1 MKPNFPIIL
10 FAALF
15 ATSNPAIAKPKT
27 EFADTIYINGKI
39 YTSADSETVSAFAIK
54 DGKFLYVGDNAGAQK
69 LKGKTTTEIDM
80 KGNFAMPGI
89 IDGHMHP
96 QSAGLKMR
104 MCSLNYEALTMP
116 QMLER
121 IQACL
126 DKEKDKKPNDWL
138 VVINWF
144 EQGMLPSGFSPN
156 YKDLEGLKTDRP
168 VYVKNSFGHAAI
180 LNKKGMDLVDLQNQK
195 DRAGGIIVKDK
206 EGKVTGR
213 LEDAARDIVSEK
225 LPKPDEAENLAAA
238 SDAIAAMNAQ
248 GITTILDAYTDIE
261 TMASYKAIKDQG
273 KLTLRPHF
281 AVLIDPDLQ
290 PDNQKAI
297 DDLLMQRKQ
306 FNEEDKNTDAVLK
319 VHTAKMFLD
328 GVIPTPS
335 LTGFM
340 HEPYFENFGTKEK
353 PEWLPGTSTGVK
365 PYIDLPKLT
374 DLTVKLSD
382 AGIDTHIH
390 ADGDGAV
397 KLALDAHEA
406 MKKQRPDSKV
416 KTAIAHAELVDPDD
430 FARFGK
436 LGVYPVLSFQW
447 GKPAADTIDG
457 AKDVLGP
464 YRHAI
469 IEPQGLLKLYGADIV
484 FGSDW
489 PVDPLD
495 EFLALQVALTRRAMG
510 EDAKKFPGRL
520 GIDPG
525 LDIRTAIN
533 AMTIN
538 GATALGEQTK
548 IGSIEKGKFADF
560 IVLDKNLLTANPETI
575 SQTKVL
581 WTVLAGKIVYQKK

>member
-1 MKPNFPIIL
+1 MKYKLLNLISLSICLVSTPSL
-10 FAALF
+10 
-15 ATSNPAIAKPKT
+15 SKPKQ
-27 EFADTIYINGKI
+27 EFADIVYVNGKI
-39 YTSADSETVSAFAIK
+39 YTAADDELVSAFAIK
-54 DGKFLYVGDNAGAQK
+54 DGKFIYVGDNIGARK
-69 LKGKTTTEIDM
+69 LKGPKTQEIDF
-80 KGNFAMPGI
+80 KSNFVMPGI

-121 IQACL
+121 IQNCL
-126 DKEKDKKPNDWL
+126 DKEKDKTANDWL

-144 EQGMLPSGFSPN
+144 EQGMSPAGFSPSF
-156 YKDLEGLKTDRP
+156 KDLEGLKTDRP

-206 EGKVTGR
+206 DGKVTGR

-225 LPKPDEAENLAAA
+225 LPKPDEKENLAAA
-238 SDAIAAMNAQ
+238 EAAIGAMNAQ

-261 TMASYKAIKDQG
+261 TMTAYKALKSQG
-273 KLTLRPHF
+273 KLSLRPHF
-281 AVLIDPDLQ
+281 AVMLDTDKEA
-290 PDNQKAI
+290 DNQKLVEE
-297 DDLLMQRKQ
+297 LLNQRKQ
-306 FNEEDKNTDAVLK
+306 FNEDDSGADIVLK
-319 VHTAKMFLD
+319 VHTAKLFLD
-328 GVIPTPS
+328 GVVASPS
-335 LTGFM
+335 LTGHM

-353 PEWLPGTSTGVK
+353 PDWMPGNSNGVK
-365 PYIDLPKLT
+365 PYIELPRLT
-374 DLTVKLSD
+374 DLMVKLSD
-382 AGIDTHIH
+382 AGIDTHMH

-397 KLALDAHEA
+397 KIAMDAHEA
-406 MKKQRPDSKV
+406 MKKLRPDSKV

-430 FARFGK
+430 FSRFGK
-436 LGVYPVLSFQW
+436 LGIHPVISFQW

-457 AKDVLGP
+457 MKDVLGP

-469 IEPQGLLKLYGADIV
+469 IEPQGLLNLYGADIV

-495 EFLALQVALTRRAMG
+495 EFLALQIAITRRAIG
-510 EDAKKFPGRL
+510 EDAKKYPGRL

-525 LDIRTAIN
+525 LDVKTAIN

-538 GATALGEQTK
+538 GAVALKEETK
-548 IGSIEKGKFADF
+548 IGSIEKDKFADF
-560 IVLDKNLLTANPETI
+560 IVLDKNLLTAAADTI
-575 SQTKVL
+575 SKTKVL
-581 WTVLAGKIVYQKK
+581 LTVVGGKIVYQKK